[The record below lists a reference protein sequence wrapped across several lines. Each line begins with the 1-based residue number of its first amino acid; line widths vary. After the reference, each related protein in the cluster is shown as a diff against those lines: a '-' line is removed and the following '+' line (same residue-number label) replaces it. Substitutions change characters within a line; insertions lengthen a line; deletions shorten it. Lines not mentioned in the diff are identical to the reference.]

1 MCEATAYLL
10 RDSQEEMVMGSVD
23 ILEPEDGQL
32 RMINVFGEEKILKA
46 GIKGFSL
53 VNHKILLEPL

>member
-10 RDSQEEMVMGSVD
+10 RDSQEEVVMESVD
-23 ILEPEDGQL
+23 ILEPGDGQL

-46 GIKGFSL
+46 RIKGFSL
-53 VNHKILLEPL
+53 VDHKILLEPL